1 MAANTEV
8 VSSDIQPRPWRTRGS
23 FNPNVNA
30 LPLQSDCTMGPTY
43 EPIIQNDSF
52 IVQDPAATT
61 SVLHM
66 TALSRGDRVVFIG
79 GDSTV
84 AANWLGIPDSAY
96 ADGTL
101 NGTMP
106 FQNLGQPLRANQTAQ
121 SGVRVIAA
129 KAPGFMQP

>member
-30 LPLQSDCTMGPTY
+30 LPL
-43 EPIIQNDSF
+43 QNDSF